1 MYLKEE
7 REEEHVQISKQ
18 KNKKKVTITWKV
30 CSFLNCLEEHRNQ
43 EKGKVGTVVD
53 DYK

>member
-1 MYLKEE
+1 MQNL
-7 REEEHVQISKQ
+7 KQ
-18 KNKKKVTITWKV
+18 KNKKKSNYNLEG
-30 CSFLNCLEEHRNQ
+30 SFLNCLEEYRNQ